1 MAYGDTSINSLT
13 EYVSTGNRVTM
24 ERWIEG
30 RCEQRRFYSRSFV
43 LSSMFR
49 LPQPSIHRILNGTA
63 QMRLAMIALRLLS
76 SAAFHSNFVRSTNM
90 ISRSAIDAILT
101 RSRARRLYRITGMNR
116 SKDRNEYSYAYFG
129 GIRILAMNSR
139 TFGTGFDNMA
149 WNVDRLKYI
158 WFQFNI
164 LNYLENV
171 IFIRISM
178 IV

>member
-1 MAYGDTSINSLT
+1 
-13 EYVSTGNRVTM
+13 
-24 ERWIEG
+24 
-30 RCEQRRFYSRSFV
+30 
-43 LSSMFR
+43 MFR

-149 WNVDRLKYI
+149 
-158 WFQFNI
+158 
-164 LNYLENV
+164 
-171 IFIRISM
+171 
-178 IV
+178 